1 MSQNAVRL
9 TLALAIGVIVFASAF
24 FAAPRSCD
32 GGLTFYFWLGVAS
45 LVILSA
51 LPFIKPAGNTVAI
64 RLAWSLG
71 FTTFGAAVWIAGLVL
86 ANVRIMCRLF

>member
-9 TLALAIGVIVFASAF
+9 TLASAIGVIVFAAAF

-45 LVILSA
+45 LVFLSA
-51 LPFIKPAGNTVAI
+51 LPFSSPPAMQLVCA
-64 RLAWSLG
+64 LG
-71 FTTFGAAVWIAGLVL
+71 GA
-86 ANVRIMCRLF
+86 

>member
-9 TLALAIGVIVFASAF
+9 TLASAIGVIVFAAAF

-45 LVILSA
+45 LVFLSA
-51 LPFIKPAGNTVAI
+51 LPFIKPAGNAVGM
-64 RLAWSLG
+64 RLGWSLG
-71 FTTFGAAVWIAGLVL
+71 FTTVGAAVWIAGLVL